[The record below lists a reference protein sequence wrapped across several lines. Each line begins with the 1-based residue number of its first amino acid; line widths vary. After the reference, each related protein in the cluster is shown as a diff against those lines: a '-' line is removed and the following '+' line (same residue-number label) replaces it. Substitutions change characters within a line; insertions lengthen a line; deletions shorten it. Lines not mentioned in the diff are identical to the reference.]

1 MKLRL
6 LGAVLIAAGLTGPVG
21 SSARAADAGV
31 GTGQVPHEGTV
42 DSGIRG
48 SMVSAWGNPPANP
61 PTYLCVRVF
70 DATGKV
76 LVANGTCSGIYSEF
90 RVPLPAGTYVL
101 EAGGRWDI
109 SSGKRALRPERKTVE
124 IRNGHWV
131 ESTPHGV
138 NAPGP

>member
-48 SMVSAWGNPPANP
+48 TMVSAWGNPPANP
-61 PTYLCVRVF
+61 PTYQCVRVF
-70 DATGKV
+70 DATEKL
-76 LVANGTCSGIYSEF
+76 LVAYGTCSGTSGEF
-90 RVPLPAGTYVL
+90 RVPLPAEVYIVD
-101 EAGGRWDI
+101 AGGR
-109 SSGKRALRPERKTVE
+109 RRPHARRPRTVTQ
-124 IRNGHWV
+124 RNTIAIG
-131 ESTPHGV
+131 S
-138 NAPGP
+138 